1 MLAKFRTRVSR
12 ALRLRH
18 STEAR
23 ETACSAPE
31 LHWTVKS
38 TAMGEDP
45 FDYFQFLPVSL
56 MAGVYFVMNS
66 VKSSTMNIQ
75 NFRFQRATGIL
86 YGGD

>member
-31 LHWTVKS
+31 LHGTVKS

-45 FDYFQFLPVSL
+45 FDYFQFLTSL
-56 MAGVYFVMNS
+56 PHGWCLFC
-66 VKSSTMNIQ
+66 
-75 NFRFQRATGIL
+75 
-86 YGGD
+86 DE